1 MKTLF
6 LRWLV
11 AIGLLT
17 VSFTSICQNTGYV
30 KRFNGSPD
38 WVEIAGK
45 NSFGSTSDG
54 GTLTLN
60 KVAGNTEFKAFVFNR
75 KGTNNTTMV
84 AFRQD
89 SSANSKSIAVILD
102 GDSLRILRRTT
113 KAGATSVVGR
123 YVAPARNFWIKISRV
138 GTTFTAYTS
147 TDLPSSTTTTQT
159 WTTLGSVNGAYSGW
173 ANAYWKALGVAS
185 QTSTL
190 ASTEFGRYAG
200 GSWLGTIT
208 DTTTTKTACNCG
220 FSLVSVS
227 QLTNTTGQFV
237 FNSCNVSSLT
247 WKLKATATSTV
258 ALATGTVSIT
268 SSTIGFTIPS
278 TLTTGTYF
286 IEATANNCTGTDVRS
301 FVYNKGVLSVN
312 TVSQSSLTAGS
323 FSFTNCL
330 ASDNI
335 TWNLKN
341 QAGAVQSTGTLV
353 GVAPSTQNFTI
364 PNGLATGTYSLE
376 AVSSTCGTA
385 AKSFSFL
392 AGCDCGFTL
401 QSASQTS
408 DTEAQFV
415 YNSCSVTS
423 LLWNLK
429 NPGGQI
435 IATNTVQN
443 PASLQSITLPAN
455 LSNGTYTIE
464 ATPQNCGG
472 FASRTFVYTKSV
484 PYITVSPTSLSV
496 ASGASANYVSIATNL
511 AGVTASSSDNTWLS
525 VTTCGT
531 CGGGYYTVQTT
542 ATTSARTGSIT
553 FTSGSTS
560 ASLAV
565 TQAAPTA
572 SSSVKSE
579 SNVAKSIPIIA
590 NGVTTLPLANFQ
602 SGTSTLTYLDAQQE
616 RRNSWGVWWQAGNVG
631 FNTQNVMPWQ
641 MNLSGVAKY
650 MSHFGGFATRGL
662 DYVLTSNPDNGNEPW
677 TLDPQTTIT
686 YPPNGKSYYDFI
698 SRINSYNRFEGA
710 INIGSD
716 PNFNN
721 EQWFDTGK
729 GGATSANFGLGDN
742 VDRNGI
748 SKAQRGLVSA
758 DVENFLKLDDNMT
771 SFLIGLASGTT
782 GYVDEMYSNIS
793 NEYGQI
799 KHEVDPGS
807 GVFSK
812 RYIDYPDYPNY
823 PQDAQL
829 KPIWDY
835 RNPTRVT
842 IPSRGITNKSVF
854 DFPNIQPSSEVS
866 SYHREFLP
874 QGSTDVR
881 SDGSTYIVNKFG
893 PFSTWTV
900 EASPMVS
907 FGSMIEKWSE
917 YSLNRLNRRFKA
929 MAKLISDRADL
940 GAGGIAGRS
949 NVICNRKYGFL
960 IGLVTY
966 MNGADWHIWGEY
978 SNTNTSIDGYVGALA
993 MIKMARESGGILAF
1007 PDMVPQFWNSE
1018 YSLDGTTWKKTK
1030 AIDWADSMTD
1040 VLPVRIKVG
1049 PGKMEVAAF
1058 RAEGVEPTEFW
1069 ARAVVNGVMRTVHV
1083 TSSDWE
1089 TTAPDGTG
1097 KEYYY
1102 KMFTY

>member
-17 VSFTSICQNTGYV
+17 ISFTSICQNTGYV

-38 WVEIAGK
+38 WIEIAGK
-45 NSFGSTSDG
+45 NSFGGTSDG

-60 KVAGNTEFKAFVFNR
+60 KATGNTEFKVFPFNR

-102 GDSLRILRRTT
+102 GDSLRILKRTT
-113 KAGATSVVGR
+113 KAGATSIVGR
-123 YVAPARNFWIKISRV
+123 YLAPARNFWIKISRA

-147 TDLPSSTTTTQT
+147 TDLPSSTTQT
-159 WTTLGSVNGAYSGW
+159 WTVLGTVNGAYSGW
-173 ANAYWKALGVAS
+173 ANSYWKALGVAS

-208 DTTTTKTACNCG
+208 DTTTTKATCNCG

-237 FNSCNVSSLT
+237 YNSCGVSSLT

-258 ALATGTVSIT
+258 ALATGTVATIT

-278 TLTTGTYF
+278 TLTTGTYWV
-286 IEATANNCTGTDVRS
+286 EVTANNCTGTDVKS
-301 FVYNKGVLSVN
+301 FVYTKGVLSVN
-312 TVSQSSLTAGS
+312 TVSQTSLTAGS
-323 FSFTNCL
+323 FTFTNCL
-330 ASDNI
+330 QSDNI

-353 GVAPSTQNFTI
+353 GIAPSTQNFAI
-364 PNGLATGTYSLE
+364 PAGLATGTYSLE
-376 AVSSTCGTA
+376 AVSSTCGTS

-401 QSASQTS
+401 QSANQIS

-435 IATNTVQN
+435 IATSTVSN
-443 PASLQSITLPAN
+443 PASLQKITLPAN
-455 LSNGTYTIE
+455 LTNGTYTIE

-496 ASGASANYVSIATNL
+496 ASSTSVNYVSIATNL
-511 AGVTASSSDNTWLS
+511 SGVTASSSDNTWLS

-542 ATTSARTGSIT
+542 ATTSARTGNIT

-560 ASLAV
+560 ANLSV
-565 TQAAPTA
+565 SQAAPTT
-572 SSSVKSE
+572 SSTSKSE
-579 SNVAKSIPIIA
+579 TNVAKTIAIIA
-590 NGVTTLPLANFQ
+590 NGVTTLPLSNFR
-602 SGTSTLTYLDAQQE
+602 STAGESITYLDAQQE
-616 RRNSWGVWWQAGNVG
+616 RRNSWAVWWHAGNIG
-631 FNTQNVMPWQ
+631 FNTQNIMPWQ
-641 MNLSGVAKY
+641 MNLAGGAKY

-662 DYVLTSNPDNGNEPW
+662 DYVLTSNPDNGNEAW
-677 TLDPQTTIT
+677 TLDPQTKIT
-686 YPPNGKSYYDFI
+686 YPPNGLSYYDFI
-698 SRINSYNRFEGA
+698 SRIYPYNRFEGG
-710 INIGSD
+710 INIGND
-716 PNFNN
+716 PHFNN
-721 EQWFDTGK
+721 EQWFDMGK
-729 GGATSANFGLGDN
+729 GGSTSANFGLGDN
-742 VDRNGI
+742 VLG
-748 SKAQRGLVSA
+748 KAQRGLISA

-782 GYVDEMYSNIS
+782 GYVDEMYSSVS

-799 KHEVDPGS
+799 THEPVPGS
-807 GVFSK
+807 GSFVK
-812 RYIDYPDYPNY
+812 RIIDYPDYPNY
-823 PQDAQL
+823 PADAQL

-835 RNPTRVT
+835 RNPVKVT
-842 IPSRGITNKSVF
+842 ISSRGITNKSVL
-854 DFPNIQPSSEVS
+854 DYPNIQPSSEVS
-866 SYHREFLP
+866 TYYREFLP
-874 QGSTDVR
+874 QGSTDIR
-881 SDGSTYIVNKFG
+881 SDGTSYTVNKFG
-893 PFSTWTV
+893 AFNTWTV
-900 EASPMVS
+900 ASPMVT
-907 FGSMIEKWSE
+907 FGSLIEKWSE
-917 YSLNRLNRRFKA
+917 YSLNRLGRRFKA
-929 MAKLISDRADL
+929 MSKLISDRADL

-960 IGLVTY
+960 IGLITY
-966 MNGADWHIWGEY
+966 MNGADWHVWGEY

-993 MIKMARESGGILAF
+993 MIKMVETSGGIAAF
-1007 PDMVPQFWNSE
+1007 PNMTPQFWNSE
-1018 YSLDGTTWKKTK
+1018 YSLDGTNWKKTK

-1069 ARAVVNGVMRTVHV
+1069 ARAVVNGVMRTIHV
-1083 TSSDWE
+1083 TSTDWD
-1089 TTAPDGTG
+1089 TTQPDGTG

>member
-38 WVEIAGK
+38 WLEIAGK

-60 KVAGNTEFKAFVFNR
+60 KVTGNTEFKAFVFNR

-89 SSANSKSIAVILD
+89 SASNSKSIAVILD

-113 KAGATSVVGR
+113 KAGATSIVGR
-123 YVAPARNFWIKISRV
+123 YLAPARNFWIKISRV

-147 TDLPSSTTTTQT
+147 TSLPSSTTQT
-159 WTTLGSVNGAYSGW
+159 WTVLGTVNGAYTGW
-173 ANAYWKALGVAS
+173 ANSYWQALGVAS

-208 DTTTTKTACNCG
+208 DTTTTTKPACNCG

-237 FNSCNVSSLT
+237 YNSCGVSSLT

-278 TLTTGTYF
+278 TLTTGTYWV
-286 IEATANNCTGTDVRS
+286 EATANNCTGTDVRS
-301 FVYNKGVLSVN
+301 FVYTKGVLSVN
-312 TVSQSSLTAGS
+312 TVSQTSLTAGS

-364 PNGLATGTYSLE
+364 PSGLATGTYSLE
-376 AVSSTCGTA
+376 AVSSTCGTS

-401 QSASQTS
+401 QSASQIS

-435 IATNTVQN
+435 IATNTITN

-455 LSNGTYTIE
+455 LANGTYTIE

-484 PYITVSPTSLSV
+484 PYITVSPTSLNV
-496 ASGASANYVSIATNL
+496 ASGASANYVSVSTNL

-565 TQAAPTA
+565 TQAAPVA

-579 SNVAKSIPIIA
+579 SNVAKTIPIIA

-616 RRNSWGVWWQAGNVG
+616 RRNSWGVWWHGGNVG
-631 FNTQNVMPWQ
+631 FDSQNVMPWQ
-641 MNLSGVAKY
+641 MNLSGGDKFI
-650 MSHFGGFATRGL
+650 SHFGGFLTRGL
-662 DYVLTSNPDNGNEPW
+662 DYVLTYNPDNGNETW
-677 TLDPQTTIT
+677 TTDPQTLIT
-686 YPPNGKSYYDFI
+686 YPPSGKSYNDFI
-698 SRINSYNRFEGA
+698 SRVQRYNRFDGQTMFMT
-710 INIGSD
+710 D
-716 PNFNN
+716 PDWSN
-721 EQWFDTGK
+721 EQWFDNGQ
-729 GGATSANFGLGDN
+729 GIGQNAMFGLGDN
-742 VDRNGI
+742 VERDGY
-748 SKAQRGLVSA
+748 SKSQRGLVSV
-758 DVENFLKLDDNMT
+758 DVEYYGKKDESMV
-771 SFLIGLASGTT
+771 SMLIGMATKTT
-782 GYVDEMYSNIS
+782 GYVDEMYSNVS
-793 NEYGQI
+793 NLF
-799 KHEVDPGS
+799 GS
-807 GVFSK
+807 VTYEPVKTSGSFIK

-823 PQDAQL
+823 PQDAELQA
-829 KPIWDY
+829 IWDY
-835 RNPTRVT
+835 RNPLRITLS
-842 IPSRGITNKSVF
+842 SRGITNKSVL
-854 DFPNIQPSSEVS
+854 DYPNIQPSGEVS
-866 SYHREFLP
+866 TQFVQFLP
-874 QGSTDVR
+874 QGSTDIKF
-881 SDGSTYIVNKFG
+881 DGSTFVVNKFG
-893 PFSTWTV
+893 AFNSWTV
-900 EASPMVS
+900 YHPMMH
-907 FGSMIEKWSE
+907 FGSLIEKWSE
-917 YSLNRLNRRFKA
+917 YSINRLGRRFKA
-929 MAKLISDRADL
+929 MSKLISDKGVDV
-940 GAGGIAGRS
+940 GSGGITERR
-949 NVICNRKYGFL
+949 NVIVNRKYGFL
-960 IGLVTY
+960 IGLLTY

-978 SNTNTSIDGYVGALA
+978 SNANTSIDGYVGALA
-993 MIKMARESGGILAF
+993 MLKMTRESGGIASF
-1007 PDMVPQFWNSE
+1007 PEMTPQFWNSE
-1018 YSLDGTTWKKTK
+1018 YSLDGTTWKTTK

-1040 VLPVRIKVG
+1040 ILPVRIKVG
-1049 PGKMEVAAF
+1049 SGKMEVAAF
-1058 RAEGVEPTEFW
+1058 RSEGVEPTEFW

-1083 TSSDWE
+1083 TSGDWE
-1089 TTAPDGTG
+1089 TTASDGTG

>member
-38 WVEIAGK
+38 WLEIAGK

-60 KVAGNTEFKAFVFNR
+60 KVSGNIEFKTFVFNR

-102 GDSLRILRRTT
+102 GDSLRILRRAT
-113 KAGATSVVGR
+113 KAGATSIVGR
-123 YVAPARNFWIKISRV
+123 YLAPARNFWIKISRA

-147 TDLPSSTTTTQT
+147 TNLPSSTTQT
-159 WTTLGSVNGAYSGW
+159 WTTLGSVNGAYTGW
-173 ANAYWKALGVAS
+173 ANSYWQALGVAS

-258 ALATGTVSIT
+258 ALATGTVATIT

-278 TLTTGTYF
+278 TLTTGTYWV
-286 IEATANNCTGTDVRS
+286 EVTANNCTGTDVKS
-301 FVYNKGVLSVN
+301 FVYTKSVLSVN
-312 TVSQSSLTAGS
+312 TVSQTSLTAGS
-323 FSFTNCL
+323 FTFTNCL

-335 TWNLKN
+335 TWSLKN
-341 QAGAVQSTGTLV
+341 MAGAVQSTGTLV

-364 PNGLATGTYSLE
+364 PASLATGTYSLE
-376 AVSSTCGTA
+376 AVSSTCGTS

-401 QSASQTS
+401 QSANQIN

-429 NPGGQI
+429 NEGGQI

-443 PASLQSITLPAN
+443 PTSLQSITLPAN
-455 LSNGTYTIE
+455 LANGTYTIE

-484 PYITVSPTSLSV
+484 PYITVSPTSLNV
-496 ASGASANYVSIATNL
+496 ASGTSANFVSIATNL

-525 VTTCGT
+525 VATCGT

-542 ATTSARTGSIT
+542 ATTSARTGNIT

-579 SNVAKSIPIIA
+579 SNVAKTIPIIA

-602 SGTSTLTYLDAQQE
+602 SGNGTLTYLDSQQE

-662 DYVLTSNPDNGNEPW
+662 DYVLTSNPDNGNESW
-677 TLDPQTTIT
+677 TVDPQTTIT
-686 YPPNGKSYYDFI
+686 YPPSGKSYSDFI
-698 SRINSYNRFEGA
+698 SRIYSYNRFEGA
-710 INIGSD
+710 LNVSSN
-716 PNFNN
+716 PNWTTT
-721 EQWFDTGK
+721 QWYDQGK
-729 GGATSANFGLGDN
+729 GYAQSANFGLGDN
-742 VDRNGI
+742 VSRDGL
-748 SKAQRGLVSA
+748 SKAQRGLISG
-758 DVENFLKLDDNMT
+758 DVENFVKLPADMAA
-771 SFLIGLASGTT
+771 LIIGMAEGTT
-782 GYVDEMYSNIS
+782 GYVDEMYTYPF
-793 NEYGQI
+793 NEYGSSVYYDTPT
-799 KHEVDPGS
+799 ETY
-807 GVFSK
+807 SK
-812 RYIDYPDYPNY
+812 RLFDYPDYQGY
-823 PQDAQL
+823 PS
-829 KPIWDY
+829 DY
-835 RNPTRVT
+835 RMGMNPVWDFQNPTRIT
-842 IPSRGITNKSVF
+842 ISERNITNKSVI
-854 DFPNIQPSSEVS
+854 DYANAQPSAEVS
-866 SYHREFLP
+866 SYESWWLP
-874 QGSTDVR
+874 QGSTDTKA
-881 SDGSTYIVNKFG
+881 DGTTYTINKFG
-893 PFSTWTV
+893 TNIRSWT
-900 EASPMVS
+900 AIHPLMHH
-907 FGSMIEKWSE
+907 GSLIEKWSW
-917 YSLNRLNRRFKA
+917 YSLNRLNRRFKS
-929 MAKLISDRADL
+929 MSKLIADKGNLGSDIPARQ
-940 GAGGIAGRS
+940 
-949 NVICNRKYGFL
+949 NTICNRKYGFL
-960 IGLVTY
+960 IGLITY

-993 MIKMARESGGILAF
+993 MIKMVRESGGILAF

-1030 AIDWADSMTD
+1030 AIDWCDSMTD

-1058 RAEGVEPTEFW
+1058 RSEGVEPTEFW
-1069 ARAVVNGVMRTVHV
+1069 ARAMVDGIMRTVHV

-1089 TTAPDGTG
+1089 TTQPDGTG

-1102 KMFTY
+1102 KIFNY